1 MILNR
6 IARKV
11 AEFHGKR
18 LPSGIVKVAKGESG
32 ERIIE
37 GVRAFVDS
45 FPDIPFGKRTQ
56 RGDWVSFSRAE
67 REVMHLEA
75 KAKAERAAKRALK
88 PAKPRT
94 VKIKMDRNGNP
105 IVPRPPTP
113 ERSFSEAMVH
123 IADSQIGTVEAK
135 SFPDMPVEY
144 RTVLRGGKWVQVG
157 SDNLSAFIEAR

>member
-1 MILNR
+1 MYLKQIGS
-6 IARKV
+6 
-11 AEFHGKR
+11 FHGKR
-18 LPSGIVKVAKGESG
+18 LPVGVVKVAKGEGG
-32 ERIIE
+32 ERVVE

-45 FPDIPFGKRTQ
+45 FPDIPFGKRDH
-56 RGDWVSFSRAE
+56 RGDWVTYSRAE
-67 REVMHLEA
+67 REAMHLAA

-94 VKIKMDRNGNP
+94 VKVKVDRNGNP
-105 IVPRPPTP
+105 IVPRVPSP

-135 SFPDMPVEY
+135 SFPDMPIQFQ
-144 RTVLRGGKWVQVG
+144 TVKRGGKWVQVG